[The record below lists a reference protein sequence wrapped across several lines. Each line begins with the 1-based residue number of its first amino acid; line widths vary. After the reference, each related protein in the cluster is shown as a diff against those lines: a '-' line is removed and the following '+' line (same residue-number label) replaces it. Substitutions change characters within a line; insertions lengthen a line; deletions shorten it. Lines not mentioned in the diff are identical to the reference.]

1 MREVEMVVKHARLP
15 EDEIFLARLEA
26 VFYPFQTL
34 KPHQFDASGV
44 VGESRRNPCN
54 PWSANALHVAH
65 RSHELVI
72 NGVVAYLSDLMNL
85 RSVDIPEREV
95 VKEVLK
101 RENAQLLIQK
111 LSPFRPDTLEVFYF
125 RLQKINHQNCFCKD
139 SEKNGWSNVF
149 LYICILT
156 KNAIM
161 KIDDKNRDFV
171 KKELLKMLLAVFI
184 VVAISLVYYFFMRKE
199 ALSNAERRAQE
210 ALEATETV
218 ILSRLGKIETIV
230 TTMQFMVG
238 YSLDDPDEMDHISMK
253 TVKSSN
259 VILGAGVAFKENFYP
274 DKGKHYMT
282 YASYDNDGDS
292 LGVEHL
298 INDDEDYTKEEWY
311 KKGIEKVNGTWID
324 PYYDDVE
331 GMTKMISYVCA
342 VNDSNQEPV
351 GVIIADVSTRRI
363 DSIVRSVHVFP
374 NSFCTLVSK
383 SGKTIVAPQYIT
395 KDRCHTFTEV
405 IEDKNMILSVTI
417 PDRDMY
423 KELDRSSMI
432 FALLGLFELL
442 AIIFIAFGTARN
454 LLQLHNMRIKDQRIE
469 SELSVAREM
478 QQSLLPDALSPELS
492 VNVDVRGLLVPA
504 RYVGGDLYDYFVHDG
519 NLYFCVGD
527 VSGKGVP
534 AALVMVEARQLFR
547 TLSVHSPYPD
557 RIMHDINISASNNN
571 KDMMFMTMFL
581 GVMDMTTGTV
591 RYCNAGHNPPMIIH
605 DGHARYLDTSP
616 CLLLGI
622 DACAEYEAHELTLSD
637 GDMMFLYTDG
647 LTEAENMKKE
657 LLGDKRAL
665 ASAEGFEGNANEL
678 INRMRKMNGDFVGQ
692 AEQSDDLTMLAIRYK
707 PMASRLVIK
716 NDINELAKLK
726 PFVDGFIEKNNI
738 STSLEPQ
745 ISLAL
750 DEALTNVIMYAY
762 PKDVTGEAVMTM
774 SVVDDNIIIK
784 ISDHGMP
791 FNPLNYQ
798 ADFNVPLEER
808 HKGGMGIHL
817 IKESMDAVDYEYH
830 DNMNVLTLI
839 KNIKETK

>member
-1 MREVEMVVKHARLP
+1 M
-15 EDEIFLARLEA
+15 
-26 VFYPFQTL
+26 
-34 KPHQFDASGV
+34 
-44 VGESRRNPCN
+44 
-54 PWSANALHVAH
+54 
-65 RSHELVI
+65 
-72 NGVVAYLSDLMNL
+72 
-85 RSVDIPEREV
+85 
-95 VKEVLK
+95 
-101 RENAQLLIQK
+101 
-111 LSPFRPDTLEVFYF
+111 
-125 RLQKINHQNCFCKD
+125 
-139 SEKNGWSNVF
+139 
-149 LYICILT
+149 YICILT

-238 YSLDDPDEMDHISMK
+238 YSLNDPDEMDSISIK

-259 VILGAGVAFKENFYP
+259 VILGAGVAFKEDFYP
-274 DKGKHYMT
+274 DKGKLYMT
-282 YASYDNDGDS
+282 YASHDHDRDS

-298 INDDEDYTKEEWY
+298 RKEDEDYTKEEWY

-342 VNDSNQEPV
+342 VNDTNQEPV
-351 GVIIADVSTRRI
+351 AVIIADVSTRRI

-534 AALVMVEARQLFR
+534 SALVMVEARQLFR

-571 KDMMFMTMFL
+571 NDMMFMTMFL
-581 GVMDMTTGTV
+581 GVMDLSTGKV
-591 RYCNAGHNPPMIIH
+591 RYCNAGHNPPMIICA
-605 DGHARYLDTSP
+605 GHATYLDTPP

-622 DACAEYEAHELTLSD
+622 DAGAKYEAHELTLSD
-637 GDMMFLYTDG
+637 GDMLFLYTDG

-707 PMASRLVIK
+707 PTTSKLIIK
-716 NDINELAKLK
+716 NDFNELAKVK
-726 PFVDGFIEKNNI
+726 PFVDSFIEKNGI
-738 STSLEPQ
+738 DSSMEPQ
-745 ISLAL
+745 LSLAL
-750 DEALTNVIMYAY
+750 DEALTNVVMYAY
-762 PKDVTGEAVMTM
+762 PEGVTGEAEITLDFV
-774 SVVDDNIIIK
+774 
-784 ISDHGMP
+784 SDKLIVTITDQGVP
-791 FNPLNYQ
+791 FNPLNHETNL
-798 ADFNVPLEER
+798 DIPLEER
-808 HKGGMGIHL
+808 HKGGMGIHI
-817 IKESMDAVDYEYH
+817 IKEAMDSVDYEYR
-830 DNMNVLTLI
+830 DNSNIFKMI
-839 KNIKETK
+839 KKIK

>member
-1 MREVEMVVKHARLP
+1 
-15 EDEIFLARLEA
+15 
-26 VFYPFQTL
+26 
-34 KPHQFDASGV
+34 
-44 VGESRRNPCN
+44 
-54 PWSANALHVAH
+54 
-65 RSHELVI
+65 
-72 NGVVAYLSDLMNL
+72 
-85 RSVDIPEREV
+85 
-95 VKEVLK
+95 
-101 RENAQLLIQK
+101 
-111 LSPFRPDTLEVFYF
+111 
-125 RLQKINHQNCFCKD
+125 
-139 SEKNGWSNVF
+139 
-149 LYICILT
+149 
-156 KNAIM
+156 M

-238 YSLDDPDEMDHISMK
+238 YSLNDPDEMDSISIK

-259 VILGAGVAFKENFYP
+259 VILGAGVAFKEDFYP
-274 DKGKHYMT
+274 DKGKLYMT
-282 YASYDNDGDS
+282 YASHDHDRDS

-298 INDDEDYTKEEWY
+298 RKEDEDYTKEEWY

-342 VNDSNQEPV
+342 VNDTNQEPV
-351 GVIIADVSTRRI
+351 AVIIADVSTRRI

-534 AALVMVEARQLFR
+534 SALVMVEARQLFR

-571 KDMMFMTMFL
+571 NDMMFMTMFL
-581 GVMDMTTGTV
+581 GVMDLSTGKV
-591 RYCNAGHNPPMIIH
+591 RYCNAGHNPPMIICA
-605 DGHARYLDTSP
+605 GHATYLDTPP

-622 DACAEYEAHELTLSD
+622 DAGAKYEAHELTLSD
-637 GDMMFLYTDG
+637 GDMLFLYTDG

-707 PMASRLVIK
+707 PTTSKLIIK
-716 NDINELAKLK
+716 NDFNELAKVK
-726 PFVDGFIEKNNI
+726 PFVDSFIEKNGI
-738 STSLEPQ
+738 DSSMEPQ
-745 ISLAL
+745 LSLAL
-750 DEALTNVIMYAY
+750 DEALTNVVMYAY
-762 PKDVTGEAVMTM
+762 PEGVTGEAEITLDFV
-774 SVVDDNIIIK
+774 
-784 ISDHGMP
+784 SDKLIVTITDQGVP
-791 FNPLNYQ
+791 FNPLNHETNL
-798 ADFNVPLEER
+798 DIPLEER
-808 HKGGMGIHL
+808 HKGGMGIHI
-817 IKESMDAVDYEYH
+817 IKEAMDSVDYEYR
-830 DNMNVLTLI
+830 DNSNIFKMI
-839 KNIKETK
+839 KKIK

>member
-1 MREVEMVVKHARLP
+1 
-15 EDEIFLARLEA
+15 
-26 VFYPFQTL
+26 
-34 KPHQFDASGV
+34 
-44 VGESRRNPCN
+44 
-54 PWSANALHVAH
+54 VAPP
-65 RSHELVI
+65 
-72 NGVVAYLSDLMNL
+72 Y
-85 RSVDIPEREV
+85 
-95 VKEVLK
+95 
-101 RENAQLLIQK
+101 
-111 LSPFRPDTLEVFYF
+111 
-125 RLQKINHQNCFCKD
+125 
-139 SEKNGWSNVF
+139 
-149 LYICILT
+149 
-156 KNAIM
+156 
-161 KIDDKNRDFV
+161 
-171 KKELLKMLLAVFI
+171 
-184 VVAISLVYYFFMRKE
+184 
-199 ALSNAERRAQE
+199 
-210 ALEATETV
+210 
-218 ILSRLGKIETIV
+218 KIEN
-230 TTMQFMVG
+230 
-238 YSLDDPDEMDHISMK
+238 
-253 TVKSSN
+253 KS
-259 VILGAGVAFKENFYP
+259 
-274 DKGKHYMT
+274 
-282 YASYDNDGDS
+282 
-292 LGVEHL
+292 
-298 INDDEDYTKEEWY
+298 
-311 KKGIEKVNGTWID
+311 
-324 PYYDDVE
+324 
-331 GMTKMISYVCA
+331 
-342 VNDSNQEPV
+342 
-351 GVIIADVSTRRI
+351 
-363 DSIVRSVHVFP
+363 
-374 NSFCTLVSK
+374 
-383 SGKTIVAPQYIT
+383 
-395 KDRCHTFTEV
+395 HTFTED

-417 PDRDMY
+417 PDSEMY
-423 KELDRSSMI
+423 SELYRSSML
-432 FALLGLFELL
+432 FALLGLLELM
-442 AIIFIAFGTARN
+442 AITFIAYRTARN
-454 LLQLHNMRIKDQRIE
+454 LLRLHEMSVKDQRME

-478 QQSLLPDALSPELS
+478 QQSLLPDALPPDLS
-492 VNVDVRGLLVPA
+492 VNVDVSGLLVPA
-504 RYVGGDLYDYFVHDG
+504 RYVGGDIYDYFVLDG
-519 NLYFCVGD
+519 MLYFCVGD

-534 AALVMVEARQLFR
+534 AAMLMVEARQMFH
-547 TLSVHSPYPD
+547 TLSARGPHPD
-557 RIMHDINISASNNN
+557 LILHAMNIVASDNN
-571 KDMMFMTMFL
+571 KDLMFMTMFL